1 MTYVLID
8 VGCLEC
14 GLPSNVL
21 AVFDADSDDEART
34 IARTL
39 RPQIKFSEPWKWDDP
54 ETVIY
59 HTDGGDGDIQLH
71 RAPERVAVP

>member
-39 RPQIKFSEPWKWDDP
+39 RPQIKFSE
-54 ETVIY
+54 TVIY